1 MSLRRLHRNT
11 KVTSVITNHR
21 AREQILVMVFN
32 EVDKFLQELE
42 KAELEAPDG
51 VASTQTYAQLLA
63 VYLYQNDLCNAK
75 YLWKRIPS
83 DLKTGNAELGQIWVV
98 GQRMWQRDWPAVH
111 VALNAEWSE
120 DVSDIMAALKENVR
134 ERAITL
140 ISKAYSSLG
149 LTVFASM
156 TGLTLEEARQV
167 AVERG
172 WTIEGTM
179 VQPCKIEKE
188 ESKLDNEVCLTED
201 QLHKLTQ
208 FVSFLEN

>member
-1 MSLRRLHRNT
+1 
-11 KVTSVITNHR
+11 
-21 AREQILVMVFN
+21 MVFN

-51 VASTQTYAQLLA
+51 IASAQTYAQLLA

-83 DLKTGNAELGQIWVV
+83 DLKTGNAELGKIWVV
-98 GQRMWQRDWPAVH
+98 GQRMWQRDLPGVH

-120 DVSDIMAALKENVR
+120 DVFDIMAALKDKVR

-140 ISKAYSSLG
+140 ISKAYSSLS

-156 TGLTLEEARQV
+156 TGLTLEEARQLV
-167 AVERG
+167 VERG
-172 WTIEGTM
+172 WTVDGTM
-179 VQPCKIEKE
+179 VQPCKMKKE
-188 ESKLDNEVCLTED
+188 ESNLDTDFCLTED
-201 QLHKLTQ
+201 QLQKLTQ
-208 FVSFLEN
+208 IFSFLEN